1 LYECDSISTL
11 NETFF
16 SYIVLFDEQLMS
28 ARPEKVVTLF
38 KFNSLIA
45 VSHVGLN
52 ISDTNFNLLN
62 RLWDQAQNN
71 MKTNN

>member
-1 LYECDSISTL
+1 MSDSTSTL

-28 ARPEKVVTLF
+28 AGLEKVVTLF

-45 VSHVGLN
+45 VSHVGLNN

>member
-1 LYECDSISTL
+1 MSDSISTL
-11 NETFF
+11 NETLF
-16 SYIVLFDEQLMS
+16 SYIELFDEKLMS
-28 ARPEKVVTLF
+28 AGPEKVVTLF

>member
-1 LYECDSISTL
+1 MTDSISTL

-16 SYIVLFDEQLMS
+16 SYIVLFDEQLMF
-28 ARPEKVVTLF
+28 AGPEKVVTLF
-38 KFNSLIA
+38 KFNNLIA
-45 VSHVGLN
+45 VSHVGLNN